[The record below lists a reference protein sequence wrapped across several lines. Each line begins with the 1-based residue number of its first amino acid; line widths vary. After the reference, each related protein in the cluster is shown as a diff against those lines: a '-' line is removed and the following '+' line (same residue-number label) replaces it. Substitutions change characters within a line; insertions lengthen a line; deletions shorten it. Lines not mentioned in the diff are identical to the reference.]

1 MRLGPLRAKLH
12 PLLKPKPGQQHL
24 LKHQTQHALRMP
36 RADLVRG
43 RGAPVLAA
51 DVEPVVAER
60 GHGLYEVGCY
70 AAYVVAGV

>member
-1 MRLGPLRAKLH
+1 
-12 PLLKPKPGQQHL
+12 
-24 LKHQTQHALRMP
+24 MP

-60 GHGLYEVGCY
+60 SHGFYEVGCH